1 MGAGPGCGS
10 SGSGGGAGAG
20 LHLSDI
26 PLDVFYRLCAHIKA
40 NFLDTEGLFRMSGAV
55 EDVRAMRAALARD
68 PKMPFGTGGAGERY
82 SAHTYTSVLTSYLR
96 EQTESLF
103 PFAMY
108 DSLCAAQAVYSG
120 APAPGAPAV
129 DAAAGPLPPL
139 PEPPSAQTPQER
151 GVAML
156 AQCVARL
163 PQRNRLLLH
172 CLVDLLAAVSAHA
185 AANRMTASNLG
196 VVFGPTLVKKENE
209 DLLSMLKMTE
219 RCDIVATVVTHAL
232 ELFPVPPNPQH
243 YTGSSSGGSGG
254 GSGVSVLC
262 KATQRQLQGSS
273 GAGGAGASFSA
284 NSAHER
290 WFASFPG
297 FLSAQAL
304 LAQAEAAVASQLSAN
319 AETQRRLQRQTVDSQ
334 ALAVALRLQE
344 AGGVVAAAGVQREL
358 AEARAEAHRASLAL
372 SQVIIKL
379 VDVIRDKAA
388 LEEENARMY
397 AQLETARLQ
406 HGYVVPG
413 GGGGAP
419 GAATTTT
426 AADNSITA
434 AAAAAAEGDG
444 GAVAQQLAR
453 VAHLD
458 SDVFAFEPRDV
469 LARLAGLE
477 TRLAAACDGA
487 VPPSA
492 QATLVAAAHT
502 VRRSAALAQTLR
514 PATGSG
520 AESVQ
525 RLLDDA
531 SAQLQRAAGELDAGR
546 ACMRAAVHSEVARTA
561 EAIVAHALG
570 EDQADAA
577 GAGAAQEPAAA
588 AGPSEM
594 AKALAVLGIDTPRVV
609 RDSAA
614 DASDPASP

>member
-1 MGAGPGCGS
+1 
-10 SGSGGGAGAG
+10 
-20 LHLSDI
+20 
-26 PLDVFYRLCAHIKA
+26 
-40 NFLDTEGLFRMSGAV
+40 MSGAV

-68 PKMPFGTGGAGERY
+68 PRMPFGTGAAGERF

-103 PFAMY
+103 PFSMY

-120 APAPGAPAV
+120 ATT
-129 DAAAGPLPPL
+129 AASEGPLPPL
-139 PEPPSAQTPQER
+139 PAPPAQQQQQQTPAQTPAQTPQER

-219 RCDIVATVVTHAL
+219 RCDIVATVVSHAL

-243 YTGSSSGGSGG
+243 YTSSSSSTSSGT
-254 GSGVSVLC
+254 SGVSVLC

-273 GAGGAGASFSA
+273 GIGGGAGGGTGPSFSA
-284 NSAHER
+284 NSAHDK

-304 LAQAEAAVASQLSAN
+304 LAQAEAAVESQLSAT

-344 AGGVVAAAGVQREL
+344 AGAGGSSGAAAGVQREL
-358 AEARAEAHRASLAL
+358 EEARAEAHRASLAL

-379 VDVIRDKAA
+379 VDVLREKAA
-388 LEEENARMY
+388 LEEDNARMY

-406 HGYVVPG
+406 HGYVVPSPLPPPLSSSSSSG
-413 GGGGAP
+413 
-419 GAATTTT
+419 
-426 AADNSITA
+426 
-434 AAAAAAEGDG
+434 AAAAETSASAEEVEQKKEGDG
-444 GAVAQQLAR
+444 VARQLER

-487 VPPSA
+487 VPQSA

-520 AESVQ
+520 AESVK
-525 RLLDDA
+525 RLLDES
-531 SAQLQRAAGELDAGR
+531 SAQLQRAAAELDAGR
-546 ACMRAAVHSEVARTA
+546 ACMREAVRSEVARTA

-570 EDQADAA
+570 EDQQPPTTED
-577 GAGAAQEPAAA
+577 A

-594 AKALAVLGIDTPRVV
+594 AKALAVLGIDSTRIVHDPTE
-609 RDSAA
+609 
-614 DASDPASP
+614 PASP